1 MSDDRVEGQL
11 DYWRDVS
18 WAAII
23 FGALLALAVS
33 VMLHILGIGVT
44 ASSVDTSQ
52 RASDALYTLGGVSG
66 FWNLVS
72 TAVSLFIG
80 GFVASTLA
88 RTFTSGRAAIYG
100 LGVWAITTLV
110 ATAVIV
116 PTLLNVAGNTISAA
130 GTVADRAAQ
139 ALGSATSGAANA
151 AAQLLPS
158 GIVDRVQRTLT
169 GNTTGE
175 VDQNALQQITTL
187 IGERAKGDWTPQQ
200 QAQLNDAVAKAA
212 KISPDDA
219 RRRVDEAENTI
230 NSAIQQTSDT
240 ARRAA
245 EVTRQAAEGAS
256 FWVFTSMLIG
266 LIAAI
271 FGASYGERDENDL
284 PAFVRL
290 RFSQGA
296 GPVSP
301 WGLRA
306 QPAEPS
312 LLDCAEREGPPR
324 LSDRQIQEKPVQT
337 TLIAAGVGFLVGML
351 LTR

>member
-1 MSDDRVEGQL
+1 MSDDKVEAQL
-11 DYWRDVS
+11 DYWRDLS

-23 FGALLALAVS
+23 FGALLALSVS

-44 ASSVDTSQ
+44 ASSVDANQ
-52 RASDALYTLGGVSG
+52 RASDALTTLGGVSG
-66 FWNLVS
+66 FWNLAA

-88 RTFTSGRAAIYG
+88 RTFTNGRAAIYG

-130 GTVADRAAQ
+130 GTVADRAATT
-139 ALGSATSGAANA
+139 LGSATSGAVSGTT
-151 AAQLLPS
+151 QLLPS
-158 GIVDRVQRTLT
+158 GIADRVQRTLI
-169 GNTTGE
+169 GNNTGE

-187 IGERAKGDWTPQQ
+187 IGQRAKGDWTPQQ
-200 QAQLNDAVAKAA
+200 RAQLNDAVSKVA

-219 RRRVDEAENTI
+219 RRRLDEAENTI

-256 FWVFTSMLIG
+256 FWVFASMLIG
-266 LIAAI
+266 LIAAL
-271 FGASYGERDENDL
+271 FGARYGERDEKDL

-290 RFSQGA
+290 RS
-296 GPVSP
+296 S
-301 WGLRA
+301 
-306 QPAEPS
+306 
-312 LLDCAEREGPPR
+312 ERPGR
-324 LSDRQIQEKPVQT
+324 LSPGE
-337 TLIAAGVGFLVGML
+337 
-351 LTR
+351 

>member
-1 MSDDRVEGQL
+1 MHSPLKLELERTMSDDRVEAQL
-11 DYWRDVS
+11 DYWRDLS

-23 FGALLALAVS
+23 FGALLALSVS

-44 ASSVDTSQ
+44 ASSVDTNQ

-66 FWNLVS
+66 IWNLAA

-116 PTLLNVAGNTISAA
+116 PTLLNGAGNAIGAA

-139 ALGSATSGAANA
+139 ALGSATSGAASGVS
-151 AAQLLPS
+151 QLLPS
-158 GIVDRVQRTLT
+158 GIADRVQRTLI
-169 GNTTGE
+169 GNNAGE

-187 IGERAKGDWTPQQ
+187 IGQRAKGDWTPQQ
-200 QAQLNDAVAKAA
+200 RAQLNDAVAKAA

-230 NSAIQQTSDT
+230 NSAIQQASET

-245 EVTRQAAEGAS
+245 DVTRQTAEGAS
-256 FWVFTSMLIG
+256 FWVFASMLIG

-271 FGASYGERDENDL
+271 FGASYGERDEKDL

-290 RFSQGA
+290 RSSER
-296 GPVSP
+296 PRPLSP
-301 WGLRA
+301 G
-306 QPAEPS
+306 E
-312 LLDCAEREGPPR
+312 
-324 LSDRQIQEKPVQT
+324 
-337 TLIAAGVGFLVGML
+337 
-351 LTR
+351 